1 MNVSFRQLRAF
12 VMVAEGASFT
22 RASERLH
29 LSQPALSYTI
39 RKLEDALGLQLLA
52 RNTRSVE
59 LTPAGQHFLA
69 QARRMIRDMDDA
81 VRDAKDTVALMRGV
95 IRLAALPT
103 AAASFLPEAIAAF
116 TQLYPG
122 IEFRLR
128 DGRAGEVL
136 GWVRNGEV
144 DAGISS
150 SPDDASG
157 LSYEPLLDDNLVLL
171 VRDEGHRR
179 ARWKT
184 LPYIALTPDTSIR
197 PLADAALRHLDVD
210 PLPAWEVA
218 HMSSAVALVREG
230 LGFSLLPASC
240 ASVFNTERCSVVPI
254 KQPARRSIGL
264 LEPRPVSRSPSMSAF
279 MAFLHERL
287 AG

>member
-12 VMVAEGASFT
+12 VMVAESASFT
-22 RASERLH
+22 RASALLH

-39 RKLEDALGLQLLA
+39 RKLEEALGLQLLA
-52 RNTRSVE
+52 RNTRIVE
-59 LTPAGQHFLA
+59 LTPAGQHFLT

-81 VRDAKDTVALMRGV
+81 VRDAKETVALTRGV

-103 AAASFLPEAIAAF
+103 VAASFLPKAIAAF
-116 TQLYPG
+116 RGAHPG
-122 IEFRLR
+122 VEVRLR

-136 GWVRNGEV
+136 GWVRSGEV

-150 SPDDASG
+150 SPEDVPG
-157 LSYEPLLDDNLVLL
+157 LSFEPLLDDNLVLL
-171 VRDEGHRR
+171 VRQDGQRR
-179 ARWKT
+179 ERWKT
-184 LPYIALTPDTSIR
+184 LPYIALTLDTSIR
-197 PLADAALRHLDVD
+197 PLADDVLKHLGMDST
-210 PLPAWEVA
+210 PAWEVA

-240 ASVFNTERCSVVPI
+240 ASVFNIERCTTVPVE
-254 KQPARRSIGL
+254 QSARRSIGL
-264 LEPRPVSRSPSMSAF
+264 LETRPISRSPSLAVF
-279 MAFLHERL
+279 MDFLQARL